1 MAPPNKAEK
10 AKVEKP
16 DKEPERRSPRKQ
28 KPNNSIVE
36 YQNIVYW

>member
-16 DKEPERRSPRKQ
+16 DKEPERRSPRKTKNQ
-28 KPNNSIVE
+28 IIVLL
-36 YQNIVYW
+36 NTKI